1 MIQYHDKSKFL
12 VDNVKKSATWI
23 KQFVY
28 LKQIWVDLGG
38 KNASEFLDNIWKSS
52 AIVYI
57 PAKGFLANKILTLLK

>member
-1 MIQYHDKSKFL
+1 MIKVNFWLIMK
-12 VDNVKKSATWI
+12 KKSATWI
-23 KQFVY
+23 KQFAY